1 MSPLPWK
8 KVLSAFQPVFAVY
21 VSPAELAQMI
31 LTFLTINSG
40 AVALADGLQ
49 KNDVPKMIKNTEYLL
64 ALTLAEYEVNLVN
77 ALFNSVQSV
86 GIDINCVPHTA
97 P

>member
-1 MSPLPWK
+1 
-8 KVLSAFQPVFAVY
+8 VFAVY

-64 ALTLAEYEVNLVN
+64 ALTLAE
-77 ALFNSVQSV
+77 
-86 GIDINCVPHTA
+86 
-97 P
+97 

>member
-1 MSPLPWK
+1 M
-8 KVLSAFQPVFAVY
+8 Y
-21 VSPAELAQMI
+21 
-31 LTFLTINSG
+31 
-40 AVALADGLQ
+40 AVAALAWGLQ
-49 KNDVPKMIKNTEYLL
+49 KNEVPNTIKNIAYLL
-64 ALTLAEYEVNLVN
+64 SLALAEDNVNLVN